1 MHERRPLATVV
12 IVNYNYE
19 KFIAAAIDSALEQS
33 YAPLEVIVVDDGS
46 SDGSRE
52 IIAGYANRIRTVFQS
67 NAGQGAAYNAGWL
80 AARGELV
87 LFLDSDD
94 VLMRDAI
101 TKVVLAF
108 KDSDVVKVQF
118 YLAQADRNLQPLGFL
133 LPSYGFSA
141 MATRKQIANYGY
153 YVSPPAS
160 GNAFRKT
167 FLDEI
172 MPIVDEEIFR
182 YAADGYT
189 TGLAGLTGSV
199 VSISETLGY
208 YRIHGDNHGGESG
221 IRSLEQLHHMFMRD
235 VKREDSEHAF
245 GTQFDFHFS
254 ADRSRYCPGHTK
266 FRLLSRRIRPD
277 VHPIK
282 TDKVFSLV
290 LCGLV
295 SAITFP
301 HLKPAKRFGVAIG
314 FIVIGTLPRSVLRAY
329 FDTIT
334 SPQKRHNSL
343 AGPNYQGARLL

>member
-1 MHERRPLATVV
+1 MHERRPMATVV

-19 KFIAAAIDSALEQS
+19 KFIAAAIDSALDQS
-33 YAPLEVIVVDDGS
+33 YVPLEVIVVDDGS

-52 IIAGYANRIRTVFQS
+52 IIAGYADRIRTIFQK

-94 VLMRDAI
+94 FLMRDAI

-108 KDSDVVKVQF
+108 KDNDAVKVQF

-133 LPSYGFSA
+133 LPSYGFPA
-141 MATRKQIANYGY
+141 MATREQIANYGY

-172 MPIVDEEIFR
+172 MPIVDEELFR
-182 YAADGYT
+182 HAADGYT

-235 VKREDSEHAF
+235 IKREDSEHAF
-245 GTQFDFHFS
+245 GTHFDFHFS

-282 TDKVFSLV
+282 TDRVFSLV
-290 LCGLV
+290 LCGLA
-295 SAITFP
+295 SAIRFP

-314 FIVIGTLPRSVLRAY
+314 FIVMGTVPRSMLRAY
-329 FDTIT
+329 FDTIA
-334 SPQKRHNSL
+334 SPQKRYADRSNRSL
-343 AGPNYQGARLL
+343 KETC